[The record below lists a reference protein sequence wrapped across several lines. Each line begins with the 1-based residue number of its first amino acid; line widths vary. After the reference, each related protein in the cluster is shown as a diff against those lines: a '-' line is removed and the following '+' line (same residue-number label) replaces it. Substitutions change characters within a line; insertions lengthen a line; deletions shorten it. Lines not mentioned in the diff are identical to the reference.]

1 MIFKEESQLMQNIKL
16 GHLYR
21 VYLLY
26 GEEKYLKEMYLKK
39 LVKLAAPQGLEEF
52 NLHRFDAGQM
62 EVDDL
67 IESAR
72 RCPMMAQQRC
82 VVVEKFDFEALN
94 AQDKAKV
101 TELLEDPPETTVL
114 LLVVDKEDFLPQKE
128 RLCQKTG
135 GAVRQGG
142 RCHRTEKTGQL
153 RFKPLYPL
161 PSGAE
166 GLHRIQS
173 LL

>member
-67 IESAR
+67 IESCEAL
-72 RCPMMAQQRC
+72 PMMAQQRC

-101 TELLEDPPETTVL
+101 TELLEDPPETTVP
-114 LLVVDKEDFLPQKE
+114 FAGGGQGGFSAQKE
-128 RLCQKTG
+128 RLCRKKLVALCDKA
-135 GAVRQGG
+135 GAVI
-142 RCHRTEKTGQL
+142 EL
-153 RFKPLYPL
+153 
-161 PSGAE
+161 
-166 GLHRIQS
+166 
-173 LL
+173 

>member
-1 MIFKEESQLMQNIKL
+1 MQNIKL

-67 IESAR
+67 IESCEAL
-72 RCPMMAQQRC
+72 PMMAQQRC

-114 LLVVDKEDFLPQKE
+114 LLVVDKEDFLPKKSASAKKLVA
-128 RLCQKTG
+128 LCDKA
-135 GAVRQGG
+135 GAVIELKNG
-142 RCHRTEKTGQL
+142 TA
-153 RFKPLYPL
+153 P
-161 PSGAE
+161 
-166 GLHRIQS
+166 I
-173 LL
+173 